1 MIRSR
6 RGLLSLR
13 DLVVVAAVGL
23 IPAIAGCEAGTNAP
37 TQEWHQPTPGA
48 SAIVDNTLRIN
59 NMFVLGPTP
68 GFTLPRGASAGLF
81 FALSNDGAP
90 DRLLSIKAPGEAV
103 SVLVPA
109 GGISARPA
117 ADAVLHRPVPRVVL
131 EHLTRT
137 LNGGQCDPA
146 EPAVPERRLQV
157 PEGPGDATDRVLRH
171 LLARAGD
178 PAPAPHPDP
187 VGAGHSVPD
196 THLLTGRYAPRA
208 TGPPGRRDPRGA
220 RPGTTQPVATG
231 GRRRAQS
238 PGSNL

>member
-23 IPAIAGCEAGTNAP
+23 IPAIAGCEAGNNAP

-68 GFTLPRGASAGLF
+68 GFTLPRGASAGVF

-90 DRLLSIKAPGEAV
+90 DRLLSIRAPGEAT

-109 GGISARPA
+109 GGITLGREQTLFLTGPS
-117 ADAVLHRPVPRVVL
+117 PRVVL
-131 EHLTRT
+131 QHLTRT
-137 LNGGQCDPA
+137 LNGGQSIRLNLQFQNA
-146 EPAVPERRLQV
+146 GFVSLKVPVMPRTESY
-157 PEGPGDATDRVLRH
+157 GTFS
-171 LLARAGD
+171 
-178 PAPAPHPDP
+178 PAPLFLRPH
-187 VGAGHSVPD
+187 
-196 THLLTGRYAPRA
+196 A
-208 TGPPGRRDPRGA
+208 TPTPSA
-220 RPGTTQPVATG
+220 PGTP
-231 GRRRAQS
+231 S
-238 PGSNL
+238 PTPTS